1 MYLEERVEHLEKENL
16 DLRKR
21 IESLEING
29 MDRFVSAGELA
40 EIMGCSVNTVYV
52 KIREGTIEAT
62 RRTGDHRIPMSQF
75 YRKKEG
81 KDGKEDKTV
90 KIRQYQKKET
100 PKDIKSLVF
109 G

>member
-21 IESLEING
+21 IESLENNG

-75 YRKKEG
+75 YRKTEN
-81 KDGKEDKTV
+81 KEDKTV
-90 KIRQYQKKET
+90 KIHQYQKKEK
-100 PKDIKSLVF
+100 PKNMKSLVF